1 MNRQDETIK
10 LMNELENMAQVQSS
24 LIKKLA
30 RLVKEPEGQSKK
42 DIMGAVDFSSLHI
55 WLREYNFNAHFMK
68 DKEGR
73 DDYIR
78 LLLLAALMMRPFTEH
93 LEEGLA
99 MIEQLQEALGGK
111 AVLELLPEVM
121 ELDKKGMEKVIYA
134 VIKSEAVQSFLM
146 DSLLLYGEM
155 KKGEEKAE
163 VARQLSSLYGLLG
176 ADEKLVVESADA
188 VGFIE
193 KGDKEGLQ
201 KAAETWEELQPALA
215 LAYLGCTFREKAKPK
230 ASYAAA
236 WPKRLDTVDASVCP
250 TYANNV
256 ILKTMVDE
264 GDAVDVG
271 DILFVIYGG
280 KQKDKRDIGGVHR
293 YTTYALRVWFN
304 PLGGREYAES
314 FDSLY
319 YDKQKNWMYIGE
331 VVEDNDSAVLSI
343 DDNYEEITV
352 KAECRGIVHYDE
364 DISTSPFQNIS
375 DWSEHGEGA
384 KDIPALPFGEHVDGV
399 KLDREDDPHIKAL
412 NDSTSQPPISR
423 DEYFRS
429 GSLLKLDNI
438 SSSVICTI
446 TPVE

>member
-99 MIEQLQEALGGK
+99 LIEQLQEALGGK
-111 AVLELLPEVM
+111 AVEELLPEVM

-134 VIKSEAVQSFLM
+134 VIRSEAVQSFLM

-155 KKGEEKAE
+155 KKGEDKAE
-163 VARQLSSLYGLLG
+163 VTRQLSALYNLLG
-176 ADEKLVVESADA
+176 AAGQLIAEAADA
-188 VGFIE
+188 VSFIE
-193 KGDKEGLQ
+193 KGDKEGLLE
-201 KAAETWEELQPALA
+201 AAGSWEELDSVLPK
-215 LAYLGCTFREKAKPK
+215 AYLGIKELKTA
-230 ASYAAA
+230 YTAA
-236 WPKRLDTVDASVCP
+236 WPKRLDDVDADTCP
-250 TYANNV
+250 AFANNL
-256 ILKTMVDE
+256 ILKTMVNE

-280 KQKDKRDIGGVHR
+280 KQTDKRDIDKSHEYSTYDNKGCSE
-293 YTTYALRVWFN
+293 YT
-304 PLGGREYAES
+304 

-319 YDKQKNWMYIGE
+319 YDKQKNWMYVGIE
-331 VVEDNDSAVLSI
+331 EKEADRSALRI
-343 DDNYEEITV
+343 DENYEKIVV
-352 KAECRGIVHYDE
+352 KADCRGIVHYSD
-364 DISTSPFQNIS
+364 DIC
-375 DWSEHGEGA
+375 
-384 KDIPALPFGEHVDGV
+384 ALPFQDIISGWT
-399 KLDREDDPHIKAL
+399 KLTRNFFALINDPHINAL
-412 NDSTSQPPISR
+412 DESTAQPVVSK
-423 DEYFRS
+423 DEYYRS
-429 GSLLKLDNI
+429 GSLLSLDNV

-446 TPVE
+446 APVK